1 MLSRELTRFRMQIV
15 DENNSIREIEEKISG
30 GLIEELILQAHN
42 ELKLLRIMKAWK
54 PWEHMKETE
63 EEKKAFLQ
71 HFSSFRQ
78 GNPFFS
84 VWEQH
89 EAKRHDPTPRRER

>member
-1 MLSRELTRFRMQIV
+1 
-15 DENNSIREIEEKISG
+15 
-30 GLIEELILQAHN
+30 
-42 ELKLLRIMKAWK
+42 MKAWK

-84 VWEQH
+84 VWEEH
-89 EAKRHDPTPRRER
+89 EAKRHDPTPRKER